1 MFTGIIQSLGQIR
14 SASATPFGRRLV
26 VEAQG
31 LRQAAGARG
40 ILAGDS
46 VCNSG
51 VCLTAVGN
59 QTADGGLTFDVIFET
74 LQKTSL
80 GAWGPGIRV
89 NLELAV
95 TPMQP
100 LGGHF
105 TQGHVDGLGKVEG
118 VETGG
123 GVWRIRIAPG
133 AEAMMHMIPR
143 GSVTVDGV
151 SLTLARVHDDAFEVA
166 LIPETLERTTLG
178 ALKAGDAVNIEC
190 DVIAKT
196 LAHQLLRMKGG
207 SALADHKGKSPAVTA
222 ELLRDAGFFR

>member
-14 SASATPFGRRLV
+14 SISATPFGRRLV
-26 VEAQG
+26 VEAQD
-31 LRQAAGARG
+31 LRFHAGMRG

-51 VCLTAVGN
+51 VCLTAVEA
-59 QTADGGLTFDVIFET
+59 QAIDGALTFDVIFET

-80 GAWGPGIRV
+80 GAWQAGDRV

-95 TPMQP
+95 TPQQP

-105 TQGHVDGLGKVEG
+105 TQGHVDGLGKVEKI
-118 VETGG
+118 ESDGG
-123 GVWRIRIAPG
+123 AYRIQIAPG
-133 AEAMMHMIPR
+133 EAQMLHMIPR

-151 SLTLARVHDDAFEVA
+151 SLTLARVHEDSFEVA

-178 ALKAGDAVNIEC
+178 RLTVGDQVNIEC

-196 LAHQLLRMKGG
+196 LAHQLARMKGG
-207 SALADHKGKSPAVTA
+207 SGLPDQKRKSSAVTI
-222 ELLRDAGFFR
+222 ELLRDAGFFH